1 MDRQPEVVFNGLL
14 SVTVLLMIVDHPT
27 IRLQPKV
34 DFTHPLTSL
43 EWKESE
49 MPVGVYNS
57 QAVVL
62 GSKVYIG
69 GGSMSPG
76 PSSILLVYDFTKDSW
91 EKLDTPTEWYAL
103 TTYHSQLVLIG
114 GVDPNTRNI
123 ADPVT
128 RKASTT
134 NHDTGKVNIV
144 DPTTNLDNADTTA
157 DTRRATTMN
166 DDRATNQLW
175 VLDEQHHWTQPLPPM
190 AIKRLQA
197 SAVSVG
203 DHLIVAGGQGVG
215 PLDAVEVYD
224 GHQWRE
230 AQSLPIAQSWMKSVL
245 HEGKWYLDGGAQ
257 AEEDCKIY
265 YTSLESLIATTH
277 SEGDKQSS
285 VWKELPG
292 SPLLWSTPAVFK
304 NQLISVAGY
313 YSSAIHAYFPSNM
326 SAWVHVGDL
335 PVACYSTCTLVLPTG
350 ELLVIGG
357 DSEYGPSPISFTAS
371 IGGDSNLRSL
381 KLW

>member
-1 MDRQPEVVFNGLL
+1 MNLL
-14 SVTVLLMIVDHPT
+14 
-27 IRLQPKV
+27 
-34 DFTHPLTSL
+34 HPLTSL
-43 EWKESE
+43 EWSE
-49 MPVGVYNS
+49 CDKMPVGVFNV

-62 GSKVYIG
+62 ENKVYIG
-69 GGSMSPG
+69 GGSMSTG
-76 PSSILLVYDFTKDSW
+76 PSSILLIYNFIEDSW
-91 EKLDTPTEWYAL
+91 GMLDTPTQWHAL
-103 TTYHSQLVLIG
+103 TSYNSQLVLVG
-114 GVDPNTRNI
+114 GMDPNTG
-123 ADPVT
+123 T
-128 RKASTT
+128 
-134 NHDTGKVNIV
+134 
-144 DPTTNLDNADTTA
+144 
-157 DTRRATTMN
+157 
-166 DDRATNQLW
+166 ATNQLW
-175 VLDEQHHWTQPLPPM
+175 VLDEQHEWTQPLPPM
-190 AIKRLQA
+190 TTERYQA
-197 SAVSVG
+197 SAVNVG
-203 DHLIVAGGQGVG
+203 GHIIVAGGQGGSHVG
-215 PLDAVEVYD
+215 PLDEVEVYD

-292 SPLLWSTPAVFK
+292 SPLLWSTPAVFQ

-357 DSEYGPSPISFTAS
+357 DSEYGPLPISFTAR
-371 IGGDSNLRSL
+371 IGGDSNLNSL
-381 KLW
+381 KCRSINTWN

>member
-1 MDRQPEVVFNGLL
+1 MN
-14 SVTVLLMIVDHPT
+14 
-27 IRLQPKV
+27 
-34 DFTHPLTSL
+34 
-43 EWKESE
+43 
-49 MPVGVYNS
+49 
-57 QAVVL
+57 
-62 GSKVYIG
+62 
-69 GGSMSPG
+69 
-76 PSSILLVYDFTKDSW
+76 
-91 EKLDTPTEWYAL
+91 
-103 TTYHSQLVLIG
+103 
-114 GVDPNTRNI
+114 
-123 ADPVT
+123 
-128 RKASTT
+128 
-134 NHDTGKVNIV
+134 
-144 DPTTNLDNADTTA
+144 PTTNLDNADTTGR
-157 DTRRATTMN
+157 DTTMN
-166 DDRATNQLW
+166 NDRATNQLW
-175 VLDEQHHWTQPLPPM
+175 VLDEAHHWTQPLPPM
-190 AIKRLQA
+190 TIKRFQA

-224 GHQWRE
+224 GHQWRK
-230 AQSLPIAQSWMKSVL
+230 AQSLPRAGSSMKSAL

-285 VWKELPG
+285 VWKALPG

-326 SAWVHVGDL
+326 SWVHVGDL

-357 DSEYGPSPISFTAS
+357 DSEYGPLPISFTAS
-371 IGGDSNLRSL
+371 IGGDSNFSSL
-381 KLW
+381 KCCSINT